1 MSIRGK
7 QPLEVRAKMKGPMSA
22 PYREPSPLPADPAP
36 EPDET
41 VDLGPLRSSHAPQP
55 DLTWAHRYIAS
66 GMLVV
71 ALGLLGFFWNEAKS
85 LALPFVAVA
94 LVAVVVAWTR
104 KPSRVD
110 LHEHGLIVT
119 RGGRST
125 AVAFDDVDEV
135 WQELAV
141 NDSSILGRMAFLSAL
156 DLVERSGRR
165 TRVPLDVGGA
175 LEIFERIDRAC
186 TYPLVADAEAAID
199 AGETL
204 RFSDVSVTLDAVTV
218 GKRSIAWRDLKLVRV
233 QANQIALLKS
243 QTVVPWATIGF
254 DAVPHPGLFLR
265 LVRRLAPA
273 VEEDTG
279 FRFSVGR

>member
-1 MSIRGK
+1 
-7 QPLEVRAKMKGPMSA
+7 MSA

-36 EPDET
+36 DPDEP
-41 VDLGPLRSSHAPQP
+41 VDLGPLRSSHTPQP
-55 DLTWAHRYIAS
+55 DVTRVHRYVSLGLLAVS
-66 GMLVV
+66 
-71 ALGLLGFFWNEAKS
+71 LGLLGVFWNEERG
-85 LALPFVAVA
+85 LAAPFVAVS
-94 LVAVVVAWTR
+94 LVAVAVAWLR
-104 KPSRVD
+104 RPSRVD
-110 LHEHGLIVT
+110 LHERGVIVT
-119 RGGRST
+119 RAGRST
-125 AVAFDDVDEV
+125 AVLFDDVDEV

-141 NDSSILGRMAFLSAL
+141 NDSSILGRIAFISAL
-156 DLVERSGRR
+156 ELVERSGRR

-186 TYPLVADAEAAID
+186 TYPLIADAEAALD

-204 RFSDVSVTLDAVTV
+204 RFSDVSMTADEVTV

-243 QTVVPWATIGF
+243 QTVLPWATIGF

-265 LVRRLAPA
+265 LVRRLAPEL
-273 VEEDTG
+273 EEDTG